1 MARVKN
7 CLHRTTSQSD
17 KREIVDKTPSKAG
30 RLLSLHVRMRGD
42 LVMNRFTFESAPGVV
57 KR

>member
-7 CLHRTTSQSD
+7 CLHRTTPQSG
-17 KREIVDKTPSKAG
+17 KHKIMDKTPSKAG
-30 RLLSLHVRMRGD
+30 RLLSLHVRTQGD
-42 LVMNRFTFESAPGVV
+42 LVMNRFAFESAPGMD

>member
-17 KREIVDKTPSKAG
+17 KREIMDKTPSKAG
-30 RLLSLHVRMRGD
+30 RLLSLHVQTQGD
-42 LVMNRFTFESAPGVV
+42 LVMNRFAFESAPSVV